1 MVQQL
6 AELEEIIEYRR
17 LVLQG
22 QGGSNVA
29 ADVLNSHADV
39 SMGVSAGGANDMM
52 VPGGRGT
59 APVRSSSY
67 SPPTLFFLCHSSS
80 FCIHCAAASPQLCYS
95 ACCVALIE
103 VLLL

>member
-39 SMGVSAGGANDMM
+39 AMGVSTGGANDMM
-52 VPGGRGT
+52 VPGGRGA

-67 SPPTLFFLCHSSS
+67 SPFTLFSLCLSLS
-80 FCIHCAAASPQLCYS
+80 FCIHCSAASPQLCYI
-95 ACCVALIE
+95 ACCVELIE
-103 VLLL
+103 VFLW